1 MRLYVLSTKAS
12 HYPFLPTQL
21 MCTYIVDLIN
31 KNFLKHNSII
41 VDPNWPQG
49 SEQHQ
54 REGYVPSSSKG
65 MG

>member
-12 HYPFLPTQL
+12 HYPFLPAQL

-31 KNFLKHNSII
+31 KNFLKHDSII

-54 REGYVPSSSKG
+54 REGYVPFF
-65 MG
+65 